1 MPTYSWKT
9 GVDPNQICQR
19 LQQYS
24 QRDEQGRVVY
34 EGFQFLTDKVVLGEM
49 FDFDEQIKGYDKE
62 NIITNAIFS
71 VGKKG
76 KITPAKLRNTIN
88 KLIREYHEIENKKYV
103 FIASL
108 SISSRFKLEKRV
120 INGSTITFHTKIDKA
135 FYNAYNQQLD
145 QSRQIFQGDFPSNYI
160 YTKLFVNAKSPNHAN
175 VIASNSLGLLRGI
188 WNLGLNKDQGYR
200 ITFKGPASPLNK
212 ITLGP
217 IQTLH
222 ERNGKLAT
230 DSFWY
235 QPEYQKPLPVYESTQ
250 QFPSL
255 MRYEKNARKTVKNH
269 NYRADIEE
277 AIIRYVEAL
286 DLYNFHD
293 SFIRLWGLLET
304 LTSNRND
311 TQLETVK
318 KTVFHFASSDKDYVR
333 QLLYVLRKFRNNAV
347 HMGSN
352 TQHIE
357 RFMQMLKQCVEAI
370 LQFHI
375 TNKFKFNS
383 LKEATEFFELTQT
396 KEEYLNELALLKKN
410 EKLLKNLKT
419 YQGW

>member
-1 MPTYSWKT
+1 M
-9 GVDPNQICQR
+9 
-19 LQQYS
+19 L
-24 QRDEQGRVVY
+24 
-34 EGFQFLTDKVVLGEM
+34 F
-49 FDFDEQIKGYDKE
+49 
-62 NIITNAIFS
+62 FS

-76 KITPAKLRNTIN
+76 KITPTKLRNTIN

-108 SISSRFKLEKRV
+108 SISSSFMLEKRV
-120 INGSTITFHTKIDKA
+120 INGTTITFHTKLDKA
-135 FYNAYNQQLD
+135 FNNAYNQKLD
-145 QSRQIFQGDFPSNYI
+145 ESRQIFQGDFPSNYLYI
-160 YTKLFVNAKSPNHAN
+160 KLFVNAKSPNHAN
-175 VIASNSLGLLRGI
+175 VKASNSLGLLRGI
-188 WNLGLNKDQGYR
+188 WNLGLNKDRGIR
-200 ITFKGPASPLNK
+200 TTFKGPSPPLNQ
-212 ITLGP
+212 IILGP

-222 ERNGKLAT
+222 EKNGKLAT
-230 DSFWY
+230 ESFWY
-235 QPEYQKPLPVYESTQ
+235 QPEYQKPLRVYKKTQ

-255 MRYEKNARKTVKNH
+255 MRYEKNVRKIIKNH

-277 AIIRYVEAL
+277 AIIRYVDAL

-318 KTVFHFASSDKDYVR
+318 KTVFHFTSSDKDYVR
-333 QLLYVLRKFRNNAV
+333 QFLYVLSKFRNNAV

-357 RFMQMLKQCVEAI
+357 RFMQMLKQCVEVV

-383 LKEATEFFELTQT
+383 LKEATDFFGLTQT
-396 KEEYLNELALLKKN
+396 KEEYIKELALLKKN
-410 EKLLKNLKT
+410 EKLLKNLKA
-419 YQGW
+419 YQVW